1 MGQGLDTGNAMQL
14 NEKIMTREALVGIIG
29 MGYVGL
35 PMAVEI
41 ARAGFRVLGVDVD
54 EERVDSINRGSSY
67 IDDIASE
74 DIEPLVAQGLL
85 GATRDFGELGQAD
98 IVLICVPT
106 PINRAKDPD
115 MSFVASATEQVARCQ
130 RAQQLIV
137 LESTTYPGT
146 TTELLQ
152 PRLEKEGMKAG
163 TDFYLAFSPERIDP
177 GNKRYKPGDI
187 PKVVGGV
194 TEKCTERA
202 VLFYSQFIRKVVPV
216 SSPTAAEMVKIYEN
230 IFRNINIAF
239 VNELAMLC
247 DRMGLDVWEIIDAA
261 STKPYGFMA
270 FYPGPG
276 LGGHCIPVDPHYL
289 AWKAKH
295 YDFHV
300 KFIELAASI
309 NDNMPYHVCRK
320 VASVLNGMRKS
331 VNGSRILVLGVTY
344 KKDVAD
350 LRESPALRLL
360 ELLRQQGADVFYN
373 DPYIPELILEDGA
386 LMESVPLSDRLL
398 EDTDCVLIVSDHSG
412 YPYEWIASQSKAVVD
427 TRNAMKHHTFDHVV
441 RL

>member
-1 MGQGLDTGNAMQL
+1 MKLHDKILDRKAQV
-14 NEKIMTREALVGIIG
+14 AIIG

-41 ARAGFRVLGVDVD
+41 ARVGFRVFGVDVD
-54 EERVDSINRGSSY
+54 EERVASINRGDSY

-74 DIEPLVAQGLL
+74 AMIPLVAGGYLS
-85 GATRDFGELGQAD
+85 ATGDFARLQEAD
-98 IVLICVPT
+98 IILICVPT
-106 PINRAKDPD
+106 PINRSKDPD
-115 MSFVASATEQVARCQ
+115 LSFVIAATDQVARYQ
-130 RAQQLIV
+130 RPQQLVV

-146 TTELLQ
+146 TVEMLQ
-152 PRLEKEGMKAG
+152 PRLEASGLVAG
-163 TDFYLAFSPERIDP
+163 QDFYLAFSPERIDP
-177 GNKRYKPGDI
+177 GNKKYKPADI

-194 TEKCTERA
+194 TEACTKVTA
-202 VLFYSQFIRKVVPV
+202 AFYGQFIHKVIQV

-261 STKPYGFMA
+261 STKPYGFMP

-309 NDNMPYHVCRK
+309 NDNMPYHVCAK
-320 VASVLNGMRKS
+320 VASVLNRLRKS
-331 VNGSRILVLGVTY
+331 INGSRIVVMGVTY
-344 KKDVAD
+344 KKDIAD
-350 LRESPALRLL
+350 LRESPALRIL
-360 ELLRQQGADVFYN
+360 EILREQGGDVCYN
-373 DPYIPELILEDGA
+373 DPYIPEVVLEDGT
-386 LMESVPLSDRLL
+386 LL
-398 EDTDCVLIVSDHSG
+398 ESMPLNDSLLDEADCVLIVTDHSC
-412 YPYEWIASQSKAVVD
+412 YPYEHIARRARAVVD
-427 TRNAMKHHTFDHVV
+427 TRNAMKHLHYDHVV